1 MIYRESKIYKYI
13 KAVLVYGGIIVK
25 QKIKELKEC
34 PGVYLMKDS
43 SNIVIYVGKSKNLRR
58 RVSSYFGNKNH
69 KSSKVQKLVKNIH
82 DFEYITTDTEL
93 EALLLECKLIK
104 TYKPTYNK
112 LLKNNERYPYIKITI
127 KEEFPRVVLCYEKH
141 DDGSL
146 YYGPFTNFNS
156 TYQAVNS
163 IIDMAKI
170 RKCSSV
176 SKSACLNYNL
186 NLCLGVCINKNI
198 KNEYMDEVKIIIDYL
213 SLKDDGLIERF
224 NDLMESSALEL
235 NFELAAKIRDDLGR
249 VRYLKQDLYNVEL
262 LNSNRRLVVIEHIDE
277 NYIKIF
283 CMDNNDILYREKYL
297 VKDININFMTK
308 MIFSLFNTGNRELDT
323 VDLKEVIDEAMIIN
337 SYLKNNHIDY
347 FEVKDDI
354 IDEKKFT
361 IEIKEFIEKTI
372 HKKGR
377 VIL

>member
-13 KAVLVYGGIIVK
+13 RDVLISGGIVVK
-25 QKIKELKEC
+25 QKVKNLKEC

-43 SNIVIYVGKSKNLRR
+43 SNIVIYVGKSKNLKR

-93 EALLLECKLIK
+93 EALLLECKLIR

-112 LLKNNERYPYIKITI
+112 LLKNNERYPYIKITA
-127 KEEFPRVVLCYEKH
+127 KEEFPRVVLCYEKY
-141 DDGSL
+141 DDGDL
-146 YYGPFTNFNS
+146 YYGPFTNFNA

-163 IIDMAKI
+163 IIDITKI
-170 RKCSSV
+170 RKCSSI

-186 NLCLGVCINKNI
+186 NLCLGACIDKDI
-198 KNEYMDEVKIIIDYL
+198 KNKYMEEIKVIIDYL
-213 SLKDDGLIERF
+213 SLKDDKLIERF
-224 NDLMESSALEL
+224 NALMENSALEL

-249 VRYLKQDLYNVEL
+249 VRCLKQDLYNVEL
-262 LNSNRRLVVIEHIDE
+262 LNSNRRLVAIEHIDE
-277 NYIKIF
+277 YCIKIF
-283 CMDNNDILYREKYL
+283 CLYNNDILYKEKYL
-297 VKDININFMTK
+297 VNDINIGFMTK
-308 MIFSLFNTGNRELDT
+308 MIFSLFNTGNRELDNI
-323 VDLKEVIDEAMIIN
+323 DLKEVIDEAMIIN

-361 IEIKEFIEKTI
+361 IEIKEFIKKTI

>member
-1 MIYRESKIYKYI
+1 M
-13 KAVLVYGGIIVK
+13 VK
-25 QKIKELKEC
+25 QKIKDLKEC

-43 SNIVIYVGKSKNLRR
+43 LNIVIYVGKSKNLRR

-146 YYGPFTNFNS
+146 YYGPFTNFNA

-354 IDEKKFT
+354 IDEKKFA

>member
-13 KAVLVYGGIIVK
+13 KAVLVYGGIMVK
-25 QKIKELKEC
+25 QKIKDLKEC

-43 SNIVIYVGKSKNLRR
+43 LNIVIYVGKSKNLRR

-146 YYGPFTNFNS
+146 YYGPFTNFNA

-354 IDEKKFT
+354 IDEKKFA

>member
-1 MIYRESKIYKYI
+1 M
-13 KAVLVYGGIIVK
+13 VK
-25 QKIKELKEC
+25 QKIKDLKEC

-146 YYGPFTNFNS
+146 YYGPFTNFNA

-297 VKDININFMTK
+297 VKDININFMPK

-361 IEIKEFIEKTI
+361 IEIKEFIKKTI

>member
-198 KNEYMDEVKIIIDYL
+198 KNDYMDEVKIIIDYL